1 MTILYLLFN
10 NKNWYYSRK
19 VGGKM
24 NKKIFTLTALLLVF
38 GVLFSNFSYAGSSTG
53 SSGSSSSS
61 NGSTN
66 TFTGFDVSIDRV
78 RVNGQVIAESKT
90 NLINDADVFSVLVD
104 FTNLRTLDNAHVEAI
119 LRGRQSGDTVSD
131 FTNTFDLAPGLS
143 STSSLTLVL
152 IDSLKR
158 ETEFDLTIKIID
170 ARGNSE
176 QKTYGIKTDST
187 RTRGAID
194 VSIDRVKV
202 NDKVVAPSRT
212 NFIDESNDFDVLVE
226 FTALEDLEDAHVEA
240 ILRDLKSGT
249 VIADASPN
257 FDLDSDTSSS
267 KLLRLELLDVLKQSD
282 SFELTVKIVDAEGD
296 SIQQVYGLAMRDGN
310 GIASR
315 DLDISIDS
323 VEVES
328 KVVAENENNFVIIG
342 ENKKELDV
350 RVRLTSLETVK
361 DAHVDAILTFE
372 NGDVVA
378 DATATFDIAE
388 GENLIKKLELP
399 LIGIFGQNSFKL
411 KIRVVDAEGDS
422 EEKVYGLKISM
433 QDFPFIISSIS
444 LEPENNLQAGKNLV
458 ATLSVKNSG
467 VVPLDGIQAKVS
479 IPELG
484 ISSTK
489 FIDQIRNSG
498 RLSEI
503 REDFILKI
511 MDDAQTGTYTVKSEV
526 MSQFGGESEIKEI
539 PIFILGKSEQP
550 KQIINDKLVVNV
562 PLVKQNMLNDGSEV
576 IYQLTLTNEGPDAN
590 TYTILLD
597 GSNWANLRLVESN
610 TFVLKSKGSKTVNIY
625 ASTTTKSLGEQAF
638 LVTIKDDD
646 EVLTNVVLKA
656 NVVAVKGLLAIKLK
670 NILEIVL
677 IGVVIV
683 LVAIGIFFGLKGI
696 VEGGNSTDYSE
707 EILDQELGEPYY

>member
-1 MTILYLLFN
+1 M
-10 NKNWYYSRK
+10 K
-19 VGGKM
+19 
-24 NKKIFTLTALLLVF
+24 KKIFTLTALLLVF
-38 GVLFSNFSYAGSSTG
+38 GVLFSNFAY
-53 SSGSSSSS
+53 SSS
-61 NGSTN
+61 NGSN
-66 TFTGFDVSIDRV
+66 FTGFDVSIDRV
-78 RVNGQVIAESKT
+78 RVNGQVVAESRT
-90 NLINDADVFSVLVD
+90 NLIDDADVFSVLVD

-131 FTNTFDLAPGLS
+131 STNTFDLAPGLN
-143 STSSLTLVL
+143 STSSLILVL

-158 ETEFDLTIKIID
+158 EAEFDLTIKIID

-176 QKTYGIKTDST
+176 QKTYGIKTQDT
-187 RTRGAID
+187 RTRGALD

-202 NDKVVAPSRT
+202 NDKVVVPSRT

-226 FTALEDLEDAHVEA
+226 FTSLEDLEDAHVEA

-257 FDLDSDTSSS
+257 FDLSSDSSS
-267 KLLRLELLDVLKQSD
+267 SNLLRLELLDILKQSN

-296 SIQQVYGLAMRDGN
+296 SIQQVYGITMRDG
-310 GIASR
+310 GVTSTGDFIS

-342 ENKKELDV
+342 DDKKELDV
-350 RVRLTSLETVK
+350 RVRITSLENVK

-378 DATATFDIAE
+378 DATTTFDISE
-388 GENLIKKLELP
+388 DENVVKKLELP
-399 LIGIFGQNSFKL
+399 LIGKFGQNSFKL
-411 KIRVVDAEGDS
+411 KVRVVDAEGDL
-422 EEKVYGLKISM
+422 EEKLYGLKIS
-433 QDFPFIISSIS
+433 QQKFPFIISSIS
-444 LEPENNLQAGKNLV
+444 LDPENNLQAGKNLV

-467 VVPLDGIQAKVS
+467 VVPLDGVSAKVS

-489 FIDQIRNSG
+489 FIDQIKNSNK
-498 RLSEI
+498 LSEI

-511 MDDAQTGTYTVKSEV
+511 LDNVPTGTYTVKSEV
-526 MSQFGGESEIKEI
+526 MSQFGGESEVKEI
-539 PIFILGKSEQP
+539 PVFILGKSEQT
-550 KQIINDKLVVNV
+550 KQIINDKLVVNI
-562 PLVKQNMLNDGSEV
+562 PIIKQDIFNDGREV

-597 GSNWANLRLVESN
+597 GSSWANLRLAESN
-610 TFVLKSKGSKTVNIY
+610 TFVIKPKQSKTINIY
-625 ASTTTKSLGEQAF
+625 ASTTAKTLGEQAF
-638 LVTIKDDD
+638 LVTIKDDN
-646 EVLTNVVLKA
+646 EVLTNVVLKG
-656 NVVAVKGLLAIKLK
+656 NIVAVKGLLAIKLK

-696 VEGGNSTDYSE
+696 IEGGNSTDFSE
-707 EILDQELGEPYY
+707 EIPDQELGEPYY